1 MKMVRMR
8 KAKKK
13 VIDRVRLE
21 YMGMTPKED
30 IEMMPMKSV

>member
-13 VIDRVRLE
+13 GIDWVPLE

-30 IEMMPMKSV
+30 IEMIPMKSV